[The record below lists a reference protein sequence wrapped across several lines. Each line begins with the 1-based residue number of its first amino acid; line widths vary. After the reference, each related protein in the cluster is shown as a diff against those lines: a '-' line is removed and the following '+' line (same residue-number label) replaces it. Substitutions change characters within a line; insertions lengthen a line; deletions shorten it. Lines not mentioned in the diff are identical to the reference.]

1 MTQITS
7 QNEQKEK
14 TIRPKRYTKMI
25 FLATE
30 PLLMYPQSVKKQT
43 IILTQKSC
51 SLMLSITRYATLK
64 KLIYNRKAFDSKDF
78 SPNIAPKADEKQLIT

>member
-1 MTQITS
+1 
-7 QNEQKEK
+7 
-14 TIRPKRYTKMI
+14 
-25 FLATE
+25 
-30 PLLMYPQSVKKQT
+30 MYPQSVKKQT

-51 SLMLSITRYATLK
+51 FSILSITHRALLR

>member
-14 TIRPKRYTKMI
+14 TIRQKR
-25 FLATE
+25 FWATE
-30 PLLMYPQSVKKQT
+30 TLLMYPQSVKKQT
-43 IILTQKSC
+43 IILTQKTGFSI
-51 SLMLSITRYATLK
+51 LSITHCIPFQ

-78 SPNIAPKADEKQLIT
+78 SPNIAPKADEKQ

>member
-1 MTQITS
+1 M
-7 QNEQKEK
+7 QKC
-14 TIRPKRYTKMI
+14 
-25 FLATE
+25 FFWATE

-51 SLMLSITRYATLK
+51 SFMLSITHCAPFQ

-78 SPNIAPKADEKQLIT
+78 SPNIASKADEKQ

>member
-14 TIRPKRYTKMI
+14 TIRQKRYTKMI
-25 FLATE
+25 FWATE
-30 PLLMYPQSVKKQT
+30 TLLMYPQSVKKQT
-43 IILTQKSC
+43 IILTQKTGFS
-51 SLMLSITRYATLK
+51 MLSLTHCTPFQ

-78 SPNIAPKADEKQLIT
+78 SPNIAPKADEKQ